1 MSLRTRIPLTSSDIE
16 DAYEDERWLG
26 WGYLN
31 GRRALTA
38 TDQARADDIVLAYA
52 NEHRWGYEQ
61 LFAWLNSRPGRH
73 FADGPFTP
81 GARSCLMLV
90 RDGD

>member
-26 WGYLN
+26 
-31 GRRALTA
+31 
-38 TDQARADDIVLAYA
+38 
-52 NEHRWGYEQ
+52 WGYEQ